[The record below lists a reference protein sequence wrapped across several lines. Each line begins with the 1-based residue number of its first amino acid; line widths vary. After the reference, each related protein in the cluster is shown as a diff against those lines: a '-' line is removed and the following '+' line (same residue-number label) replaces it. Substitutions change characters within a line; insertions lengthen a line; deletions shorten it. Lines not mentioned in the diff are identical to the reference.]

1 MMSHVHQVDCV
12 DHSLWDIM
20 KIDKPFGGIA
30 VIFGDPH
37 QILPVVCHSNQC
49 KIVQACI
56 HSSSLWDK
64 IQQLKLTINMRLK
77 PDKVDFANYLLQ
89 LGNGTT
95 PVHPEISED
104 MVKVPNEYLVHSTDE
119 LIDKVFPHLENGY
132 MDKYFISHQAI
143 LTPLN
148 DNVDKLNVVIMV
160 KFPGEGKTYLSADSV
175 ADEDMANTYL
185 TDFLNSVTLS
195 GMPPHAMTLKVGA
208 PVMLLCN
215 LRAGPGYGLRNGTR
229 MIVLTLGQR
238 VVEVEI
244 SSGVNRGNCILIP
257 CITIA
262 PSDTERPFT
271 LKHHQFPL

>member
-1 MMSHVHQVDCV
+1 MHTKLTVWIIPCMISGKLISH
-12 DHSLWDIM
+12 
-20 KIDKPFGGIA
+20 FGGIA
-30 VIFGDPH
+30 EVFGGDPC
-37 QILPVVCHSNQC
+37 QILPVVHYGNQC

-56 HSSSLWDK
+56 HSSSLWEE
-64 IQQLKLTINMRLK
+64 IQQLNLTINMRLK
-77 PDKVDFANYLLQ
+77 SDEVDFAKYLLQ

-95 PVHPEISED
+95 PVHPEIGED

-119 LIDKVFPHLENGY
+119 LIDKVFPQLENGY
-132 MDKYFISHQAI
+132 MDKYFISHRAI

-148 DNVDKLNVVIMV
+148 GNVDKLNEVIMA

-175 ADEDMANTYL
+175 VDEDMANTYP

-208 PVMLLCN
+208 PVMLLQN
-215 LRAGPGYGLRNGTR
+215 LRADPGYGLRNGTR

-244 SSGVNRGNCILIP
+244 SSGVNRGNQNL
-257 CITIA
+257 
-262 PSDTERPFT
+262 D
-271 LKHHQFPL
+271 PLHYNCSI